1 MHVVLTVPRLDRS
14 SGGPATVA
22 EALARHLTRL
32 GLRVSAAGGWQR
44 AAHGRGAVRA
54 SGAWALV
61 AEPDDRDGTLPALAA
76 RDRLGLAPRLVIEPT
91 SSVAA
96 LTLYPFLAL
105 WGVALLAAHRS
116 RPAESLAAVEVGV

>member
-1 MHVVLTVPRLDRS
+1 MHVLLTVPRLDRS

-22 EALARHLTRL
+22 EGLARHLTRV
-32 GLRVSAAGGWQR
+32 GLRVSAAGVGSVLLM
-44 AAHGRGAVRA
+44 AEALSALP
-54 SGAWALV
+54 GAWALV
-61 AEPDDRDGTLPALAA
+61 AEPDDRDGTLPALAT

-105 WGVALLAAHRS
+105 WGVALLAAHRP
-116 RPAESLAAVEVGV
+116 RHAEALAAAEVGV